1 MMTYDFGDII
11 FIGFP
16 HSDLQGVTKR
26 PAVVLYDSGDQDVL
40 VARVTTQDYNSE
52 TDYKISDWEKCGL
65 LAASIVRLSKQV
77 TIEKR
82 FILRK
87 LGTLGTA
94 EVNDLKSIL
103 RKTFS
108 L

>member
-1 MMTYDFGDII
+1 MTTYNFGDII
-11 FIGFP
+11 FVGFP
-16 HSDLQGVTKR
+16 HSDLEGITKR

-65 LAASIVRLSKQV
+65 LAASTVRLSKQA

-82 FILRK
+82 FILRE
-87 LGTLGTA
+87 LGTLGNA
-94 EVNDLKSIL
+94 EIFELKSIL
-103 RKTFS
+103 KKIFS
-108 L
+108 